1 MNYKSVR
8 ILLVESDIN
17 DVRIVRELLAETG
30 DGKFQV
36 EHVDHIPAALTRLGE
51 EKFDAVLVDMS
62 SDRGVERDAIIRLG
76 EVSPKTAIVVL
87 CDCLDES
94 LSLKVVQAGAQDFL
108 VKWQGDGFLLA
119 RSIRYAIEHKKE
131 KDYLSRLACY
141 DGLTGLTNRTLFR
154 ELLDKA
160 VFQAGRKGESFALMF
175 LDLDHFKEIND
186 TLGHDMGDRL
196 LVLVARRLQGCIR
209 GSDVIARLGG
219 DEFTIIQDSIGS
231 REDVETVAK
240 KIINVMKQP
249 FVIGDHV
256 LNVGA
261 SLGIAVFPEH
271 GADALSLLKNADTSM
286 YYAKEQG
293 RQNFQFYFAE
303 MRTRATQRLEMQR
316 SLRDALGRGE
326 MMVYYQPQFRLQ
338 TREII
343 GVTAGLR
350 WQPQGESNFL
360 APEDFMSLAE
370 EAGMTVL
377 LGEWLI
383 NTVCAQHREWCDE
396 GLPPLRVTVSLS
408 ARQLQQAALAG
419 AIEQALKRHGMGAK
433 FLEVELNENLMMES
447 MATHDSILDRLKD
460 IGISISINN
469 FGSGSFSLDCL
480 KRLPI
485 DNLKI
490 DRSFVQNLSHSQDDV
505 AITAAI
511 ITMAR
516 CMRMG
521 VIAEGVEDVD
531 QLDSLLEQGCFM
543 AQGDYLSPPLSSWEL
558 VRLLKK
564 TPMPVAEKLVL
575 RRA

>member
-360 APEDFMSLAE
+360 APEDFMPLAE